1 MTHRRELGKF
11 IIGVSMLTRG
21 IRGNSAYAGP
31 NENIFEVDISK
42 YTHAILPR
50 EHGQLLELNK
60 LSVPLSRRYPSREH
74 CMQMVAF
81 TNSREA
87 ILIIANDETAAISD
101 WTLYPQKKFTLRYF
115 GARKEPLIFNVAPNI
130 NSIADVYRGWAD
142 RQFWMA
148 EPKRKN
154 DKIDFFSV
162 ASMSDFRLEKDHFK
176 QVRSKI
182 NGKIAVWF
190 TQWRRY
196 PFDVMYPDYI
206 PKDKAGF
213 MSLIK
218 YLEGNNSVAMPYIN
232 SLLFDSGN
240 KGFSSLANKIQ
251 LKDMAGR
258 GSHYNQ
264 QLNNLQ
270 YACPGS
276 DVWDQLVVTVCEN
289 SCQGIDMSK
298 HGVYLDMLA
307 AASPQFCWS
316 SDHGHAPGDPHAWQ
330 DGLLKILRAVKG
342 VVMVEGC
349 AEIYL
354 NSVDYCLAH
363 LYTDKADS
371 VPLWRYVYGDMGKMV
386 GWKLSDSVTK
396 SAFNADNQRMSN
408 FGLKS
413 LYGSPWMAGVPESTL
428 FKRLLD

>member
-1 MTHRRELGKF
+1 MAHRREIGKL
-11 IIGVSMLTRG
+11 IIGASILARG
-21 IRGNSAYAGP
+21 VRDNSAYAGP
-31 NENIFEVDISK
+31 NENIFDVDISK

-87 ILIIANDETAAISD
+87 ILVIANDETAAISD
-101 WTLYPQKKFTLRYF
+101 WTIYPQKKFTLRYF
-115 GARKEPLIFNVAPNI
+115 GARKEPLIFKVAPNI
-130 NSIADVYRGWAD
+130 NAIAEVYRDWAN
-142 RQFWMA
+142 RHFWMG

-154 DKIDFFSV
+154 NKIDFFSV
-162 ASMSDFRLEKDHFK
+162 ASMSDFGLEKDHFR

-182 NGKIAVWF
+182 IGRIAVWF

-206 PKDKAGF
+206 SKDKAGF

-218 YLEGNNSVAMPYIN
+218 YIEGNNSVAMPYIN
-232 SLLFDSGN
+232 SLLFDSAN
-240 KGFSSLANKIQ
+240 KGFSILANKIQ
-251 LKDMAGR
+251 LKDMSGR
-258 GSHYNQ
+258 VSHYKE
-264 QLNNLQ
+264 QLNNLR
-270 YACPGS
+270 YACPGN
-276 DVWDQLVVTVCEN
+276 DAWRELIVTACEN
-289 SCQGIDMSK
+289 SCQGIDVSK

-316 SDHGHAPGDPHAWQ
+316 SDHAHAPGDPHAWQ

-363 LYTDKADS
+363 LYTEKADT

-386 GWKLSDSVTK
+386 GWKLSNSVTK

-428 FKRLLD
+428 FKRLID